1 MKKISKAVTKKFSKK
16 TKFIDNLFAKNVISI
31 NDKKN
36 KKYLDNLVYQEYL
49 KNLNSESSDS
59 NEK

>member
-1 MKKISKAVTKKFSKK
+1 MRKISKAVTKKFSKK
-16 TKFIDNLFAKNVISI
+16 TKFVDNLFTQNVISI

-36 KKYLDNLVYQEYL
+36 ESYLDNLVYQEYL
-49 KNLNSESSDS
+49 KNLTNESSDN